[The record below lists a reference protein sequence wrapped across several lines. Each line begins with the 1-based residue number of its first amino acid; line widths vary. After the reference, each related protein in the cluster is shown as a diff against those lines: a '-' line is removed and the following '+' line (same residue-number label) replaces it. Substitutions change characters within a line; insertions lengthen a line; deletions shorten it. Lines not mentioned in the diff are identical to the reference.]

1 MHGGKLRRVVAQSEN
16 FVETCESQH
25 LKRLSSWARSYL
37 AVGGISFTPG
47 AARAPQNCPIDLHG
61 EGTAHEIAYRLKLQW
76 FNYK

>member
-25 LKRLSSWARSYL
+25 LKRLSSWARSYP
-37 AVGGISFTPG
+37 AVGYTFYPWG
-47 AARAPQNCPIDLHG
+47 ARAPQICPIDLHG
-61 EGTAHEIAYRLKLQW
+61 EGKAHEIAYRFKLQW